1 MIGKTL
7 IAAAAVAATF
17 AVALPASEAKADVDV
32 DIGIGIVPG
41 GYYAGGYTGGGY
53 YQGGYDYDR
62 AYGYGHGYGHG
73 YRPYRK
79 GISCGTGRNIVADA
93 GFNRVRA
100 LDCELPGYRYTARK
114 NGHKFVVRVNA
125 RGNITDIRRVY

>member
-62 AYGYGHGYGHG
+62 AYGYGHGY
-73 YRPYRK
+73 RPYRK

-93 GFNRVRA
+93 GFHRVKPV
-100 LDCELPGYRYTARK
+100 DCELPGYRYTARK

>member
-17 AVALPASEAKADVDV
+17 AVALPAPEARADVDV

-41 GYYAGGYTGGGY
+41 YYAGGYTGGGY
-53 YQGGYDYDR
+53 YHGDYDYDR
-62 AYGYGHGYGHG
+62 DYGYGHG

-93 GFNRVRA
+93 GFHRVRPV
-100 LDCELPGYRYTARK
+100 DCELPGYRYTARK